1 MNAYFSTM
9 DDFLENQVGNKFVQ
23 LAEINK
29 YTNVPKAICLNN
41 TAFKDSLSSTS
52 WQIIQDNLTL
62 LHSNGGYRLN
72 KIQKEIQEELFKVI
86 FPPSMLEE
94 LHRVYQ
100 EISDKGKHR
109 LIARS
114 SSRFEDKVNISG
126 AGIYQSFANID
137 SIDNLIKGILV
148 CWNSA
153 FSLGAIA
160 HRLRINE
167 YNTDPLPGV
176 IIQRYIEA
184 KYSGVT
190 FAQNPIRK
198 MEGIFVEYTTEGS
211 DGIESGTGK
220 FKSFMAV
227 PKPNSKNEYIV
238 SANDMEKKL
247 VDELIITSNKFNII
261 FKKKMEFEWIIK
273 DSNLYI
279 LQARPITTEVSSSS
293 EGSIVKFYKI
303 FDLYLD
309 SEKINRENIGDIKGI
324 YEHSIKKRKP
334 TRIFALQNK
343 IKINGSVVIIA
354 NSLGISALKTDS
366 IVELKRLG
374 TPIFTID
381 LGPHLRSFYCKRK
394 EFSEVLG
401 TLLGYSKQKS
411 AVIVREFASGEFS
424 AVTSPQ
430 AVNEVL
436 IEVCRGSLIGINRG
450 FVETDSYLVNIVTM
464 KVKKIKSNISNKSR
478 YYDFNYDHN
487 AFLFENPQTNQPL
500 PTLSDAPFLEMADF
514 TLKVRNKFGNNIL
527 EWTIINDEPVY
538 IDNTPLNQK
547 TETVEKYVNDIRFIS
562 PGEIRGEVLVISDLD
577 KLEYISS
584 GPTLNID
591 GHLPTLESNLE
602 IEELLK
608 TVENKHNIIVIS
620 KFPYTA
626 LSVLIGKVKGFIFES
641 GPVLCHLAIIARE
654 NKTPVA
660 IVGDALSRYQTGEII
675 KL

>member
-72 KIQKEIQEELFKVI
+72 KIQKEIQEELHKI
-86 FPPSMLEE
+86 TPPPSMLEE
-94 LHRVYQ
+94 LHRMYQ
-100 EISDKGKHR
+100 KISEKGKYH

-114 SSRFEDKVNISG
+114 SSCFEDKENISG

-137 SIDNLIKGILV
+137 SIDYLVKGILV

-167 YNTDPLPGV
+167 YNTNPLPGV
-176 IIQRYIEA
+176 IIQQYIDA
-184 KYSGVT
+184 NYSGVT
-190 FAQNPIRK
+190 FSQNPLRE
-198 MEGIFVEYTTEGS
+198 MDGIFVEYTTEGS
-211 DGIESGTGK
+211 DGIEAGTGK
-220 FKSFMAV
+220 SKSFMAV

-238 SANDMEKKL
+238 SANDLEEKL
-247 VDELIITSNKFNII
+247 VDELIITSNKFNFI
-261 FKKKMEFEWIIK
+261 FKQKMEFEWIIK
-273 DSNLYI
+273 DSSLYI
-279 LQARPITTEVSSSS
+279 LQARPITAEVSSSS
-293 EGSIVKFYKI
+293 DGSIEKFLKI

-309 SEKINRENIGDIKGI
+309 SEKINKEDIGDIKGI

-343 IKINGSVVIIA
+343 IKINGSAVIIA
-354 NSLGISALKTDS
+354 NSLGISKMKTDN
-366 IVELKRLG
+366 IAELKKLG

-381 LGPHLRSFYCKRK
+381 LGPHLRSFYCKRE
-394 EFSEVLG
+394 EFRKVLNA
-401 TLLGYSKQKS
+401 LLGHSKQIF
-411 AVIVREFASGEFS
+411 AFIVREFASGEFS
-424 AVTSPQ
+424 AVTSPRDD
-430 AVNEVL
+430 NEVL

-450 FVETDSYLVNIVTM
+450 FVETDSYLVNIVTE
-464 KVKKIKSNISNKSR
+464 KVKKIGGNISRESR

-487 AFLFENPQTNQPL
+487 AFLFINPEINQPL
-500 PTLSDAPFLEMADF
+500 PTLSDAPFLEMAKF
-514 TLKVRNKFGNNIL
+514 TLKVRNSFGNNIL
-527 EWTIINDEPVY
+527 EWTIVNDEPIY
-538 IDNTPLNQK
+538 IDNTPLDQE
-547 TETVEKYVNDIRFIS
+547 TETIEESINDIRFIS
-562 PGEIRGEVLVISDLD
+562 PGEIRGEVLMIANLD

-608 TVENKHNIIVIS
+608 TVENKHNIVVIS

-641 GPVLCHLAIIARE
+641 GPALCHLAILARE

-660 IVGDALSRYQTGEII
+660 IVGDALTRYSTGEII